1 MTLYSCTQGLAV
13 QKVHTKY
20 LLIGLLVETGKSIDA
35 ATTTALHDPDVIQYV
50 YCGPVKS
57 GRLVNVAN
65 TKVKNAASI
74 FVHVTIQSNVH
85 RIYLLE
91 EALNAHSRA
100 PVSFKAL
107 GVLLRIP
114 CTMSRCI

>member
-13 QKVHTKY
+13 QKVHTKN

-35 ATTTALHDPDVIQYV
+35 VSTTALHDPDVIQYV

-65 TKVKNAASI
+65 TEKRSI
-74 FVHVTIQSNVH
+74 
-85 RIYLLE
+85 
-91 EALNAHSRA
+91 
-100 PVSFKAL
+100 
-107 GVLLRIP
+107 
-114 CTMSRCI
+114 